1 MWPFNKKPGLIR
13 KKYLSDNAIN
23 SKFVDAFQR
32 SKSRLR
38 KDITELKKQSAMWK
52 TRASKNHEE
61 KKIKEKVIDRL
72 DEKIKAARA
81 SEKYT
86 TVSDLS
92 LQRDKESEHFA
103 ALSKDTLNIKDSS
116 RTVCNTIGLLE
127 SILSGT
133 HTDPDLLSDPPE
145 PGWVGGWERL
155 FADTRRGGDIPKEE
169 LNELLR
175 SQGHEPMP
183 SNKDE
188 SKPDENEDSADPILD
203 SV

>member
-1 MWPFNKKPGLIR
+1 MWPFKKKPGLIR